1 MAFNYPPTGYHFV
14 VSFDGLADSPKDF
27 KFQSVS
33 GLSAE
38 MEYEEVKEGGV
49 NQYVHQLP
57 VRSKFSELVL
67 KRGMLMGSKL
77 VKWVNEAIDNFEF
90 TPLNLEVTLL
100 NEKHEP
106 LQTWK
111 VVHVLPKK
119 VEVSAFDAEK
129 SELVIETITLSYNY
143 YKSIN

>member
-1 MAFNYPPTGYHFV
+1 MVLYPPLGYHFV
-14 VSFDGLADSPKDF
+14 VSFYGLTDSPQDF

-49 NQYVHQLP
+49 NQHVHQLP

-67 KRGMLMGSKL
+67 KRGMFKGSKL
-77 VKWVNEAIDNFEF
+77 VKWANEAIDNFEF
-90 TPLNLEVTLL
+90 RPLDMEVSLL
-100 NEKHEP
+100 NEMHEP

-111 VVHVLPKK
+111 VIHALPKK
-119 VEVSAFDAEK
+119 LEVSAFDAEK

-143 YKSIN
+143 FKTIN

>member
-1 MAFNYPPTGYHFV
+1 MFNYPPLGYHFV
-14 VSFDGLADSPKDF
+14 VSFYGLGNSPQDF

-57 VRSKFSELVL
+57 VRSKYSELVL
-67 KRGMLMGSKL
+67 KRGMFMGSSL
-77 VKWVNEAIDNFEF
+77 VRWVNEAIDNFDF
-90 TPLNLEVTLL
+90 RPLDMKVSLL
-100 NEKHEP
+100 NEVHEP

-111 VVHVLPKK
+111 VLHVLPKK
-119 VEVSAFDAEK
+119 LEVSAFDAEK

-143 YKSIN
+143 FKTIN

>member
-1 MAFNYPPTGYHFV
+1 MAFTYPPTGYHFS
-14 VSFDGLADSPKDF
+14 VSFDGLADSPQDF

-67 KRGMLMGSKL
+67 KRGMLVGSKL
-77 VKWVNEAIDNFEF
+77 VKWANQAIDNFEF
-90 TPLNLEVTLL
+90 KPLDMTVNLL
-100 NEKHEP
+100 NEAHEP

-119 VEVSAFDAEK
+119 IETSAFDAEK
-129 SELVIETITLSYNY
+129 SELVIETISLSYNY
-143 YKSIN
+143 FKKIN